1 MSEPTGRAEITD
13 SELRRGSTIG
23 PTEAAATVDL
33 PPSLRRGGTWRR
45 FKRNRLAVFGL
56 AMIVLIV
63 LAALFAEVITTY
75 SPAEIDTS
83 KRRQPP
89 SAEHWFGT
97 DQLGRDTFSRVIF
110 GARVSLRVGIFATL
124 IAVVIGVSMGSL
136 AGYYGGLV
144 DTLVMRITDLFLA
157 FPYLL
162 AAMAIITVIGRG
174 ERTVIIVLGLLGWL
188 AIARVLR
195 SQILQVKEREF
206 IEAARAV
213 GASDFRIITRHVLPN
228 SVQPVIVYA
237 TLFLGAAVLSEAAL
251 SFLGVGIQDP
261 TPAWG
266 LMVAQGRRYLV
277 PSPHLLFFPG
287 AAIFVMVT
295 AFVFVGDGLRDALD
309 PRLK

>member
-1 MSEPTGRAEITD
+1 MSDPTERAEVTN
-13 SELRRGSTIG
+13 SEVMPGSAFG
-23 PTEAAATVDL
+23 PTESATIDL

-56 AMIVLIV
+56 AMIVLII
-63 LAALFAEVITTY
+63 LAALFSEVITNY
-75 SPAEIDTS
+75 NPAEIDTS
-83 KRRQPP
+83 NRRQPP
-89 SAEHWFGT
+89 SSEHWFGT
-97 DQLGRDTFSRVIF
+97 DQIGRDTFSRVIF

-124 IAVVIGVSMGSL
+124 IAVVIGVFMGSL

-144 DTLVMRITDLFLA
+144 DSIVMRITDLFLA

-162 AAMAIITVIGRG
+162 AAMAITTVLGQG
-174 ERTVIIVLGLLGWL
+174 ERTVILVLGALGWL

-213 GASDFRIITRHVLPN
+213 GASDFRIITRHILPN
-228 SVQPVIVYA
+228 SIQPVIVYA

-309 PRLK
+309 PKLK

>member
-1 MSEPTGRAEITD
+1 VSDPADRTELTNSEVMP
-13 SELRRGSTIG
+13 GSTFG
-23 PTEAAATVDL
+23 PAEVATIDL

-45 FKRNRLAVFGL
+45 FKRNRLALFGL
-56 AMIVLIV
+56 AMIVLII
-63 LAALFAEVITTY
+63 LAALFAELITKY
-75 SPAEIDTS
+75 DPAQIDTS
-83 KRRQPP
+83 NRRQPP
-89 SAEHWFGT
+89 SGEHWFGT
-97 DQLGRDTFSRVIF
+97 DQIGRDTFSRVIF

-124 IAVVIGVSMGSL
+124 IAVVIGVVAGSL
-136 AGYYGGLV
+136 AGYYGGIV
-144 DTLVMRITDLFLA
+144 DSIVMRLTDLFLA

-162 AAMAIITVIGRG
+162 AALAIITVIGRG

-213 GASDFRIITRHVLPN
+213 GASDLRIITRHILPN
-228 SVQPVIVYA
+228 SIQPVIVYA

-309 PRLK
+309 PKLK